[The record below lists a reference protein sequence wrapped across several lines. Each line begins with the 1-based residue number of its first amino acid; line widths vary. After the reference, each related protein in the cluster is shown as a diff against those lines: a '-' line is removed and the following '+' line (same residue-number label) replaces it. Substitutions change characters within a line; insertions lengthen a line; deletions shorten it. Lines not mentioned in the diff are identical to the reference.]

1 MRLFRALAALVSALA
16 LSGCGYIH
24 FGRLPAS
31 ATVVGDAK
39 LAEAY
44 SQLST
49 EHKILKQELVLVRR
63 EGDALRTAVERAGAS
78 ANSTELARN
87 LRETGAELATLR
99 AAYAKLQAER
109 SGSDPAS
116 REKLGELENKL
127 AASLR
132 DYTALQAENNR
143 LRGDLD
149 RSRSENTELAGRLQ
163 TVSAQNEQTQQAYA
177 QLNRDFLALKD
188 ARAKAEQAAEGLR
201 AQLAAVASS
210 APSPAAGSGGTRN
223 AAPVP
228 AALTLAKAPPA
239 DPTPTAELRTQVDR
253 LKEAQAATSS
263 SPAAK
268 GPRRHVVRTGD
279 TLEKIARQYYGVSER
294 WSTVYDANAA
304 LLANGK
310 PLQAGMELVIPE
322 L

>member
-1 MRLFRALAALVSALA
+1 MRLFRALAALASALC

-24 FGRLPAS
+24 FGRLPET
-31 ATVVGDAK
+31 ATLAGDGK

-63 EGDALRTAVERAGAS
+63 EGDALRTAVERSGTS
-78 ANSTELARN
+78 ANSTELARS
-87 LRETGAELATLR
+87 LRETATELSSLR

-109 SGSDPAS
+109 GGADPAAKE
-116 REKLGELENKL
+116 RLGDLENKL

-132 DYTALQAENNR
+132 DYTSLQAENNR
-143 LRGDLD
+143 LRNDLE
-149 RSRSENTELAGRLQ
+149 RSRSENTALAGRLQ

-177 QLNRDFLALKD
+177 QLNRDFLALKE
-188 ARAKAEQAAEGLR
+188 ARTKAEQAAEGLR
-201 AQLAAVASS
+201 SQLAAVNA
-210 APSPAAGSGGTRN
+210 APAAGTGGTRTQPP
-223 AAPVP
+223 AA

-239 DPTPTAELRTQVDR
+239 DPTSTAELRTQVDR
-253 LKEAQAATSS
+253 LREAQAAADSA
-263 SPAAK
+263 PAAK
-268 GPRRHVVRTGD
+268 GSRRHVVRTGD
-279 TLEKIARQYYGVSER
+279 TLEKISRQYYGVSGR
-294 WSTVYDANAA
+294 WSTMYDANAA